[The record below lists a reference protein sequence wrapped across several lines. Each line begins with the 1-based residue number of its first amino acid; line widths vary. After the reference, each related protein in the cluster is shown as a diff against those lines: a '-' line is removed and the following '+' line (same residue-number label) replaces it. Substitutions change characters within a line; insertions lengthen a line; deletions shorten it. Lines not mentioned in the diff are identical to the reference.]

1 MRFLETIRSAAAA
14 TGIAAACLV
23 GVAAPAVAAPVHAV
37 TDANEIVEACGTQ
50 SVCLF
55 DGATISNA
63 PELAS
68 ALPEGVRV
76 IVIPEPNQAES
87 VQSSVIATQVQAA
100 TGAETVI
107 IIEDRAKDR
116 FSVASD
122 GDATAITEALYSQGE
137 SDGGIAVAAI
147 GETLVPGSPAQ
158 APGVG
163 FDGTAVIFGAVALIA
178 VAGATLGVIL
188 FARRRRNARGHTSR
202 VRSARLEKELTA
214 ALNGEDGAYIQDSI
228 EQLDRWSAPF
238 PTIGP
243 RVTGMTRHVSELF
256 VRVHKRGSD
265 QQLRLLQSKYKD
277 TLSKLRKALNDDYY
291 GDIVQNPQYW
301 SNPEGRLAEVSLA
314 IDSVDQQAVENI
326 RQVNESRDL
335 EFKVA
340 LDSLIQTVNQAKLS
354 DVYTDREQ

>member
-1 MRFLETIRSAAAA
+1 MVGLAAV
-14 TGIAAACLV
+14 I
-23 GVAAPAVAAPVHAV
+23 VAGASTASPAHAV
-37 TDANEIVEACGTQ
+37 TDVNEIFDACGTQ

-55 DGATISNA
+55 DGASISNA
-63 PELAS
+63 DELAGS
-68 ALPEGVRV
+68 LPDGVRV
-76 IVIPEPNQAES
+76 VVIPEPNQAES
-87 VQSSVIATQVQAA
+87 VQSSVIATQFKTAS
-100 TGAETVI
+100 GAETVI

-122 GDATAITEALYSQGE
+122 GDTTAITEALYSQDAA
-137 SDGGIAVAAI
+137 DGGVAVAAI
-147 GETLVPGSPAQ
+147 GETLVPTTGSA
-158 APGVG
+158 APTAG
-163 FDGTAVIFGAVALIA
+163 FDGGALLFGGVALVA

-188 FARRRRNARGHTSR
+188 FARRRRDARGKNSR
-202 VRSARLEKELTA
+202 AIHARLEKDLAE
-214 ALNGEDGAYIQDSI
+214 ALNGEDGDFIQDSI
-228 EQLDRWSAPF
+228 EALDRWSAAYA
-238 PTIGP
+238 TIGP
-243 RVTGMTRHVSELF
+243 RVTGMTQHVSELF
-256 VRVHKRGSD
+256 VRVHKRGSE

-291 GDIVQNPQYW
+291 GDIVNNPQYW

-340 LDSLIQTVNQAKLS
+340 LDSLIKTVNEAKLS

>member
-1 MRFLETIRSAAAA
+1 MVAA
-14 TGIAAACLV
+14 TGIAVASLAV
-23 GVAAPAVAAPVHAV
+23 VAAPAQAVPVGASPVQAV
-37 TDANEIVEACGTQ
+37 TDVNDIVEVCGTQ
-50 SVCLF
+50 AVCLF

-63 PELAS
+63 PELGS

-76 IVIPEPNQAES
+76 VVIPEPNQAES
-87 VQSSVIATQVQAA
+87 VQSSVIATQVKAA

-116 FSVASD
+116 FAVASD
-122 GDATAITEALYSQGE
+122 GDATAITESLYSQGE

-147 GETLVPGSPAQ
+147 GETLVPGTPAE
-158 APGVG
+158 APGAG
-163 FDGTAVIFGAVALIA
+163 FDGTAVIVGAVVLIA
-178 VAGATLGVIL
+178 VAGATLGVVL
-188 FARRRRNARGHTSR
+188 FARRRRSARGRTSR
-202 VRSARLEKELTA
+202 AMSARLEKELSA
-214 ALNGEDGAYIQDSI
+214 ALNGEDGAYIEESI
-228 EQLDRWSAPF
+228 EQLDRWSSSF

-256 VRVHKRGSD
+256 VRVHKRGTE
-265 QQLRLLQSKYKD
+265 QQLRLLQSKYTD

-301 SNPEGRLAEVSLA
+301 SNPERRLAEVSLA

>member
-1 MRFLETIRSAAAA
+1 MVGLAAVVVAGASAAS
-14 TGIAAACLV
+14 
-23 GVAAPAVAAPVHAV
+23 PASAV
-37 TDANEIVEACGTQ
+37 TDVNEIVDACGTQ

-55 DGATISNA
+55 DGASISNA
-63 PELAS
+63 DELAGS
-68 ALPEGVRV
+68 LPDGVRV
-76 IVIPEPNQAES
+76 VVIPEPNQAES
-87 VQSSVIATQVQAA
+87 VQSSAVATQFKTAS
-100 TGAETVI
+100 GAETVI

-122 GDATAITEALYSQGE
+122 GDTTAITEALYSQDAA
-137 SDGGIAVAAI
+137 DGGVAVAAI
-147 GETLVPGSPAQ
+147 GETLMPTSGSDTPTA
-158 APGVG
+158 G
-163 FDGTAVIFGAVALIA
+163 FDGGALLFGGIALVA

-188 FARRRRNARGHTSR
+188 FARRRRDARGKNSR
-202 VRSARLEKELTA
+202 AIHARLEKDLAE
-214 ALNGEDGAYIQDSI
+214 ALNGEDGDFIQDSI
-228 EQLDRWSAPF
+228 EALDRWSAAYA
-238 PTIGP
+238 TIGP
-243 RVTGMTRHVSELF
+243 RVTAMTQHVSELF
-256 VRVHKRGSD
+256 VRVHKRGSE

-291 GDIVQNPQYW
+291 GDIVNNPQYW

-340 LDSLIQTVNQAKLS
+340 LDSLIKTVNEAKLS

>member
-1 MRFLETIRSAAAA
+1 MRSLKTKLAVGLAVV
-14 TGIAAACLV
+14 IA
-23 GVAAPAVAAPVHAV
+23 GGAVAASPASAV
-37 TDANEIVEACGTQ
+37 TNVNEIVDACGTQ
-50 SVCLF
+50 TVCLY
-55 DGATISNA
+55 DGASISNA
-63 PELAS
+63 DELTS

-76 IVIPEPNQAES
+76 VVIPEPNQAES
-87 VQSSVIATQVQAA
+87 VQSSAVATQFKAA

-107 IIEDRAKDR
+107 IIEDRATDR

-122 GDATAITEALYSQGE
+122 GDKTAITEALYSQGE
-137 SDGGIAVAAI
+137 SDGGVAVAAI
-147 GETLVPGSPAQ
+147 GETLVPTSGTE
-158 APGVG
+158 APGAG
-163 FDGTAVIFGAVALIA
+163 FDGSALLFGGIALVA

-188 FARRRRNARGHTSR
+188 FARRRRDARGRNSR
-202 VRSARLEKELTA
+202 AINARLEKDLSE
-214 ALNGEDGAYIQDSI
+214 ALNGEDGDFIQDSI
-228 EQLDRWSAPF
+228 ETLDRWSAAYA
-238 PTIGP
+238 TIGP
-243 RVTGMTRHVSELF
+243 RVVAMTQHVSELF
-256 VRVHKRGSD
+256 VRVHKRGTE

-291 GDIVQNPQYW
+291 GDIVHNPQYW

-340 LDSLIQTVNQAKLS
+340 LDSLIQTVNEAKLS

>member
-1 MRFLETIRSAAAA
+1 MVGLAAVVVAGASAASAA
-14 TGIAAACLV
+14 Y
-23 GVAAPAVAAPVHAV
+23 AV
-37 TDANEIVEACGTQ
+37 TDVNEIVDACGTQ

-55 DGATISNA
+55 DGASISNA
-63 PELAS
+63 DELAGS
-68 ALPEGVRV
+68 LPDGVRV
-76 IVIPEPNQAES
+76 VVIPEPNQAES
-87 VQSSVIATQVQAA
+87 VQSSAVATQFKTAS
-100 TGAETVI
+100 GAETVI

-122 GDATAITEALYSQGE
+122 GDATAITEALYSQDAA
-137 SDGGIAVAAI
+137 DGGVAVAAI
-147 GETLVPGSPAQ
+147 GETLVPTSGSD
-158 APGVG
+158 APTAG
-163 FDGTAVIFGAVALIA
+163 FDGGALLFGGIALVA

-188 FARRRRNARGHTSR
+188 FARRRRDARGKNSR
-202 VRSARLEKELTA
+202 AIHARLEKDLAE
-214 ALNGEDGAYIQDSI
+214 ALNGEDGDFIHDSI
-228 EQLDRWSAPF
+228 EALDRWSAAYA
-238 PTIGP
+238 TIGP
-243 RVTGMTRHVSELF
+243 RVTAMTQHVSELF
-256 VRVHKRGSD
+256 VRVHKRGSE

-291 GDIVQNPQYW
+291 GDIVNNPQYW

-340 LDSLIQTVNQAKLS
+340 LDSLIKTVNDAKLS